1 MGKSRKKLAVLLA
14 AAMTLSMT
22 FGMTAFAADDTVPVN
37 LSQPL
42 KPPTR
47 SLESRNR

>member
-22 FGMTAFAADDTVPVN
+22 FGMTAFAADDTVPGEPV
-37 LSQPL
+37 PAVEAAD
-42 KPPTR
+42 T
-47 SLESRNR
+47 